1 MARRPSD
8 GWVTPDYFDDKTK
21 NELWI
26 GLKSLNPA
34 LADLLINDPNL
45 SALKNA
51 FSATVR
57 FTRDNARQYVI
68 EGRRIIEEKNHAR
81 LHD

>member
-34 LADLLINDPNL
+34 LADMLKTDPNL

-57 FTRDNARQYVI
+57 FTRDNARRYVI
-68 EGRRIIEEKNHAR
+68 EGRKILEER
-81 LHD
+81 QRDQPT

>member
-1 MARRPSD
+1 METRHSD
-8 GWVTPDYFDDKTK
+8 GWVTPDQLDDKTK

-26 GLKSLNPA
+26 GLKSIDPA
-34 LADLLINDPNL
+34 LADMLKTDPNL
-45 SALKNA
+45 TALKNA

-57 FTRDNARQYVI
+57 FTRENARQYVI
-68 EGRRIIEEKNHAR
+68 EGRRILEERQNER